1 MTLLN
6 TIHSRETLLQLTPEQ
21 QKQLCREIREFLVEH
36 ISRTGGHLASNLGVV
51 ELTLAL
57 HLVFDTAQDRIV
69 FDVGHQAYVHKI
81 LTGRQEQFRQLRTFG
96 GIAGFPKPSESSR
109 ITASSLCWAT
119 VRSPAAWRMRVS
131 TTPEPAENR

>member
-96 GIAGFPKPSESSR
+96 GIAGFPKPSESEHDAF
-109 ITASSLCWAT
+109 I
-119 VRSPAAWRMRVS
+119 
-131 TTPEPAENR
+131 AE